1 MAKYVIMP
9 KLGFNMDQGTIV
21 RWLKKEG
28 DTIKE
33 REEVLEIETD
43 KTVMPVEAPC
53 SGILRKI
60 LVVEG
65 EVVPVTLPIAI
76 IGDKNEDISKMVEAA
91 YQKLGKKEVIE
102 ALKEVT
108 PVIEKKPIQEPRKE
122 AKKRISPRARR
133 KAKELGINVELVIGS
148 SPNRVVIEND
158 VIIYNQEHQV
168 KINPTVEKV
177 TSIEDKADKR
187 IPYTGMRKIIGD
199 RLSQSKF
206 TAPHLYF
213 TVSVDMSKVI
223 DILNKFSQD
232 SEERISIN
240 DFLASTVAKVLT
252 EQPNINC
259 SLIGG
264 EIVYH
269 KDINIGVAVALE
281 EGLIVPVI
289 KNANKKSLSILSK
302 EIKKLIKLARE
313 RKLLPEDYQGGT
325 FTISNL
331 GMYGIEN
338 FTAIINPPEAA
349 ILAVGAV
356 KRVPVVIEEEGVEK
370 IGICSL
376 MKVTLSV
383 DHRLIDGVMAA
394 NFLKQVKDYLE
405 FSEGLVL

>member
-1 MAKYVIMP
+1 MAKYIIMP
-9 KLGFNMDQGTIV
+9 KLGFNMDQGTV
-21 RWLKKEG
+21 VHWLKKEG
-28 DTIKE
+28 DAIEE

-53 SGILRKI
+53 SGVLRKI
-60 LVVEG
+60 LVAEG
-65 EVVPVTLPIAI
+65 EEVLVTLPIAI
-76 IGDKNEDISKMVEAA
+76 IGEKDEDISDMVKAA
-91 YQKLGKKEVIE
+91 YQRLGKKEVIE
-102 ALKEVT
+102 APKEVT
-108 PVIEKKPIQEPRKE
+108 PVIEKKPTLEPRKE
-122 AKKRISPRARR
+122 AEKRISPRARR
-133 KAKELGINVELVIGS
+133 KAKELGIQIERLTGS
-148 SPNRVVIEND
+148 GPANATSEKD
-158 VIIYNQEHQV
+158 VLAYHETHQE
-168 KINPTVEKV
+168 KIST
-177 TSIEDKADKR
+177 EDQADKR

-206 TAPHLYF
+206 TAPHIYF
-213 TVSVDMSKVI
+213 TVSIDMSKVI
-223 DILNKFSQD
+223 DLLNRFNQD

-259 SLIGG
+259 SLVGE

-313 RKLLPEDYQGGT
+313 KKLIPDNYKEGT
-325 FTISNL
+325 FTVSNL
-331 GMYGIEN
+331 GMYGIDN
-338 FTAIINPPEAA
+338 FTAIMNPPEAA

-356 KRVPVVIEEEGVEK
+356 KRAPIVIEEEGVEK
-370 IGICSL
+370 LGIRSL

-383 DHRLIDGVMAA
+383 DHRLIDGATAA
-394 NFLKQVKDYLE
+394 TFLKQVKDYLE
-405 FSEGLVL
+405 FPEGLVL